1 MNTHFISHNLK
12 TALIRRT
19 SEQGFAIP
27 VALGLGLVMLLV
39 GATMIVRSQGD
50 NATASA
56 QKETS
61 RSMSIAEVG
70 VTRVQD
76 LINKLRVLSTTSD
89 RATPTN
95 LKPWMDARSNLTG
108 LPSCVNTDYLNS
120 IDVAKYIDTTNSTN
134 QPGKWVPVTNGRF
147 RIISYKYDSSV
158 PPSSQ
163 LKIEA
168 ETTNNSS
175 FPSKSIL
182 QVTIPVK
189 NSDDVPVPGLWAR
202 NVTNL
207 GGNQI
212 NGNVQIQ
219 GCATATNGVI
229 TNNNGTTSP
238 NLSSNVINGQIV
250 ANPISPLPVLPNL
263 PGAASG
269 GTVCPTP
276 IINQR
281 QTVMCYYSIPAI
293 NGSNTPLLPRAGD
306 TAASDGNYY
315 YLVNNNASQGSSL
328 ELSINSPTT
337 TVTTRNLTGNYKVV
351 LFLKG
356 NVLMSGNAL
365 ISHPPTITVG
375 GTTLTQTPTNFQI
388 FGSDGT
394 VNKYCTSTPFCTTST
409 IQLAGGGTLYGF
421 IFAPNATV
429 GSNGCGGGGACV
441 VGSIWVDTFNPT
453 SSTSNLVI
461 TQTATWDAFANLS
474 RPWQSIF
481 PVSSWQRQGS

>member
-1 MNTHFISHNLK
+1 
-12 TALIRRT
+12 
-19 SEQGFAIP
+19 
-27 VALGLGLVMLLV
+27 
-39 GATMIVRSQGD
+39 
-50 NATASA
+50 
-56 QKETS
+56 
-61 RSMSIAEVG
+61 MSIAEVG

-76 LINKLRVLSTTSD
+76 LINKFRVLSTTSD
-89 RATPTN
+89 QANPTN

-120 IDVAKYIDTTNSTN
+120 IDVAQYIDTTNSTN

-147 RIISYKYDSSV
+147 RIVSYQYNSST
-158 PPSSQ
+158 PPTST

-168 ETTNNSS
+168 ETTNNLS

-182 QVTIPVK
+182 EVKIPVK
-189 NSDDVPVPGLWAR
+189 SLNDIPVPGLWVR
-202 NVTNL
+202 NVTSIGRNE
-207 GGNQI
+207 I
-212 NGNVQIQ
+212 SGNVQIQ
-219 GCATATNGVI
+219 GCATTTNGVI

-250 ANPISPLPVLPNL
+250 ANPISPLPDLPNL

-276 IINQR
+276 VSNRR
-281 QTVMCYYSIPAI
+281 QTVMCYYSIPPI
-293 NGSNTPLLPRAGD
+293 DSNNTTQLPRPID

-315 YLVNNNASQGSSL
+315 YLVNNDASQ
-328 ELSINSPTT
+328 LSINNATT
-337 TVTTRNLTGNYKVV
+337 TVKTRNQAGNYKVV

-365 ISHPPTITVG
+365 ISHPPTITLD
-375 GTTLTQTPTNFQI
+375 GTTLAQTPTNLQI

-394 VNKYCTSTPFCTTST
+394 VNKYCTSTPFCTTTT
-409 IQLAGGGTLYGF
+409 IQLGGGGTLYGF
-421 IFAPNATV
+421 IFAPRATV

-441 VGSIWVDTFNPT
+441 VGSIWVDTFNAT
-453 SSTSNLVI
+453 SVTSNLVI

-474 RPWQSIF
+474 RPWQPIF